1 MSVLP
6 NIHLIGVPNNGWA
19 EKEFKETM
27 DENYKPTGIQEVKK
41 KKHKKNEENYSKV
54 HHNQISQN

>member
-27 DENYKPTGIQEVKK
+27 DENYKPIGIQEVKK
-41 KKHKKNEENYSKV
+41 KKAQKKWRKLQQGTS
-54 HHNQISQN
+54 